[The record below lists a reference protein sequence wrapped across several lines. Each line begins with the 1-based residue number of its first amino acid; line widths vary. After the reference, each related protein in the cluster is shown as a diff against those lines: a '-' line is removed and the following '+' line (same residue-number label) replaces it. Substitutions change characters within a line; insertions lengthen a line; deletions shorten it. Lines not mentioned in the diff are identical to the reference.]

1 MITFLAALHQA
12 ASDALNPRQ
21 LASGI
26 ERLLAIIL
34 LAIAAWV
41 TLRLSLSVIRRG
53 AARIP
58 QPTMTP
64 ILEGLAR
71 YVIVLVA
78 AIMMLDVVHVNVA
91 PLLASAG
98 VAGLALGF
106 GAQFLIRDLLSGFFL
121 LSEGVIQIGDTVRVN
136 GDIGTVERITLRVTQ
151 LRKFN
156 GELLTIPNGAITKI
170 GNLSR
175 DFGRAIVQV
184 TVSYRSDLEA
194 ALGALQAAAGE
205 WAASHPGD
213 VIGEP
218 TVDGAVD
225 LNERG
230 VVLQTSVRVGP
241 GRQGD
246 VEADLR
252 RRILEALAAR
262 RIEIDTRISATL

>member
-1 MITFLAALHQA
+1 MTLLNGLQQA
-12 ASDALNPRQ
+12 VNDLLNPRQ
-21 LASGI
+21 VATI
-26 ERLLAIIL
+26 VEQCVTIIL
-34 LAIAAWV
+34 LAVAAWV
-41 TLRLSLSVIRRG
+41 TLRFSLSVVRQG
-53 AARIP
+53 AARIS
-58 QPTMTP
+58 QPTLTP

-71 YVIVLVA
+71 YVIAIVA
-78 AIMMLDVVHVNVA
+78 VILMLNVVHVDVA

-106 GAQFLIRDLLSGFFL
+106 GAQFLIRDVLSGFLL
-121 LSEGVIQIGDTVRVN
+121 LSERVIQVGDTVRVN
-136 GDIGTVERITLRVTQ
+136 GDVGTVERITLRMTQ

-156 GELLTIPNGAITKI
+156 GELLTIPNGAIIKI

-175 DFGRAIVQV
+175 DYGRAIVQV

-194 ALGALQAAAGE
+194 ALDALRTAARE
-205 WAASHPGD
+205 WAAGHPGD

-218 TVDGAVD
+218 TVDGTVN

-230 VVLQTSVRVGP
+230 VVLQASVRVGP

-252 RRILEALAAR
+252 RRILETLAGR
-262 RIEIDTRISATL
+262 GIEIDTRISATI